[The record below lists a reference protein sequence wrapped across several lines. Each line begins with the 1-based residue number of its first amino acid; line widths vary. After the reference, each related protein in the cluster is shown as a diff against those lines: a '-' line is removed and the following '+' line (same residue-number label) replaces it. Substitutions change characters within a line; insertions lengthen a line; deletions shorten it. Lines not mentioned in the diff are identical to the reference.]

1 MRRFRTTTREWNLS
15 SSFRYPFP
23 SNSSLS
29 LSLYLRK
36 RFTFSER
43 RMALVCVLYVLK
55 NIEKKWILEWVR
67 KETMNTFTTF
77 LELITLAV
85 EVFQY
90 SGKDKIYSRRASA
103 QPTRAVDVPSK
114 LSLGTGRGSIR
125 GTTSLSVN
133 NSIKYKDTLR
143 PDGTLSETHQKKKQ
157 QQSSGKDVNPI
168 VDKRPVNFGIDL
180 DTEVK
185 LVNSLSLLP
194 PVLLISHFSC
204 GAVLSNNLLL
214 SWNCRRAHWLLRP
227 L

>member
-1 MRRFRTTTREWNLS
+1 VSGTFLLLFATHSLPT
-15 SSFRYPFP
+15 P
-23 SNSSLS
+23 LS

-185 LVNSLSLLP
+185 LVNSLSLSSPLSFSY
-194 PVLLISHFSC
+194 LISHV
-204 GAVLSNNLLL
+204 VLSSPTIFSFRGTVGGLTGF
-214 SWNCRRAHWLLRP
+214 
-227 L
+227 